1 MAPAFIRKS
10 FSLIL
15 VFCVIC
21 AGYFGVQSFFRNPC
35 ALPKTFSVG
44 AVDSQFNISKETVE
58 LYSKEAAAVWNNSY
72 KENQL
77 LTYIETGG
85 DIQITFIYDER
96 QRTTIKNERLQRT
109 IDAEKGEL
117 NSIKETIDSLKK
129 EYDALEKNITAQ
141 TKTYNAR
148 LTKHNEEIE
157 YWNSRGGAPREDY
170 QRLEREAASLETE
183 RLSLNTNI
191 ARFNV
196 LVERIK
202 NYDKDHNQVVS
213 TLNEKIST
221 LNKNT
226 LREFEEGT
234 YDPNTRTI
242 TIYEYGNTTAL
253 KRVLIHELGH
263 ALALNHVDDKEAI
276 MYSVNQGKN
285 LTLTKADKE
294 ELMNVCREKSFNDIK
309 TNLITI
315 RDGIFLLLKSSWLD
329 RVAPQE

>member
-1 MAPAFIRKS
+1 MTRALIRKGFS
-10 FSLIL
+10 FIL
-15 VFCVIC
+15 VLCVIY
-21 AGYFGVQSFFRNPC
+21 AGCFGVQSFFRNPC

-44 AVDSQFNISKETVE
+44 PVDPQFNISKETVKT
-58 LYSKEAAAVWNNSY
+58 YSKEAAGIWNASY
-72 KENQL
+72 KENEL
-77 LTYIETGG
+77 LTHVETGG
-85 DIQITFIYDER
+85 DIQITFVYDER

-117 NSIKETIDSLKK
+117 NTIKETIDSLKK
-129 EYDALEKNITAQ
+129 EYDTLEKSITIQ
-141 TKTYNAR
+141 TKTYNTR

-157 YWNSRGGAPREDY
+157 YWNSQGGAPREDY

-183 RLSLNTNI
+183 RLSLNANI

-213 TLNEKIST
+213 TLNEKIET

-242 TIYEYGNTTAL
+242 TIYEYGNTVAL

-285 LTLTKADKE
+285 LTLTAADKE
-294 ELMNVCREKSFNDIK
+294 ELMNVCRERNFDDIK
-309 TNLITI
+309 KNLTTI
-315 RDGIFLLLKSSWLD
+315 RDDIFLLLKWSWHD

>member
-1 MAPAFIRKS
+1 MTRAFIRKGFS
-10 FSLIL
+10 FIL
-15 VFCVIC
+15 VLCVIY

-35 ALPKTFSVG
+35 ALPKTFSIG
-44 AVDSQFNISKETVE
+44 PVDPQFNISEEAVKT
-58 LYSKEAAAVWNNSY
+58 YSKEAAGIWNASY
-72 KENQL
+72 KENEL
-77 LTYIETGG
+77 LTHVETGG
-85 DIQITFIYDER
+85 DIQITFVYDER

-117 NSIKETIDSLKK
+117 NTIKETIDSLKK
-129 EYDALEKNITAQ
+129 EYDTLEKSITIQ
-141 TKTYNAR
+141 TKTYNTR

-157 YWNSRGGAPREDY
+157 YWNSQGGAPREDY

-183 RLSLNTNI
+183 RLSLNANI

-213 TLNEKIST
+213 TLNEKIET

-242 TIYEYGNTTAL
+242 TIYEYGNTVAL

-285 LTLTKADKE
+285 LTLTAADKE
-294 ELMNVCREKSFNDIK
+294 ELMNVCRERNFDDIK
-309 TNLITI
+309 KNLTTI
-315 RDGIFLLLKSSWLD
+315 RDDIFLLLKWS
-329 RVAPQE
+329 